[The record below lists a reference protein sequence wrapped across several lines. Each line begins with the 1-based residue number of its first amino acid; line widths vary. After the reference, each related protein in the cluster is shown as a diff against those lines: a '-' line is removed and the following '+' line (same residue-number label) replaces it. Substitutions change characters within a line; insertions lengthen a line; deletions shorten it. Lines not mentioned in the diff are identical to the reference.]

1 MNNFDV
7 PILFLI
13 FNRPDTTQKVF
24 NVIKEIKPKKL
35 FVAADG
41 PRIGREGETILC
53 QKTRDIIKQINWDC
67 ELKTLFRE
75 NNLGC
80 GKSVSSA
87 ITWFFENVE
96 EGIILEDDCLPNVDF
111 FYYCKELLE
120 YYRNDNRV
128 MSIGGNNF
136 QNGKKYGEASYYFS
150 IFNHIWGWA
159 TWKRTWNSYDFKLAN
174 INKKEMKKIIKKN
187 FFIKYQVRY
196 WNIIFKRMKRKNPID
211 TWDYQLTFSIWKN
224 NGLSII
230 PNVNLV
236 TNIGF
241 GEDATHTKNS
251 NSIAANIENNKII
264 PIIHPNDVI
273 RNKDA
278 DQLYGKISFT
288 EFKIKGIIKIIIKK
302 IIKIIKKI
310 N

>member
-1 MNNFDV
+1 
-7 PILFLI
+7 
-13 FNRPDTTQKVF
+13 
-24 NVIKEIKPKKL
+24 
-35 FVAADG
+35 
-41 PRIGREGETILC
+41 
-53 QKTRDIIKQINWDC
+53 
-67 ELKTLFRE
+67 
-75 NNLGC
+75 
-80 GKSVSSA
+80 
-87 ITWFFENVE
+87 
-96 EGIILEDDCLPNVDF
+96 
-111 FYYCKELLE
+111 
-120 YYRNDNRV
+120 
-128 MSIGGNNF
+128 
-136 QNGKKYGEASYYFS
+136 
-150 IFNHIWGWA
+150 
-159 TWKRTWNSYDFKLAN
+159 
-174 INKKEMKKIIKKN
+174 
-187 FFIKYQVRY
+187 
-196 WNIIFKRMKRKNPID
+196 MKRKNPID